1 MDLTSTYVK
10 GKNHPTIKDM
20 QAARRVIDIFGTQ
33 YKTPCVCEGFDL
45 VFTIPPY
52 CIPSTPPVAETL
64 VTDETTLPPPTSTSP
79 SIPNPPLIYSPSS
92 ILAILNNFT
101 LAAQYP
107 YRPKRLDVLP
117 LDPRHAAAAPL
128 TPSSQSSQLV
138 RTWRPSGNGSGEEED
153 VGMASVV
160 EELKNMKVEAHSG
173 EVDVDAA
180 AMATEEMSGLKDLGE
195 GDHRRTQLRS
205 RTRVR
210 SIEVAVAAM
219 EGELLLVVVDLQ
231 I

>member
-20 QAARRVIDIFGTQ
+20 QAARR
-33 YKTPCVCEGFDL
+33 GFDL

-138 RTWRPSGNGSGEEED
+138 TAPSEEED